1 MIPVFR
7 GFGPLAGCKPKSLTS
22 LVDLYL
28 RLLPFK
34 AIFGSVPIDNTPV
47 MANYYLYILS
57 SRHHRHLSIGVTPDL
72 VTGIGNQRI
81 MVSRRL
87 HKKRVLQKLVYV
99 ETIDCV
105 EEAAE
110 REVKLK
116 RAPRNQ
122 INKLVESVNPGW
134 DSISVRAL
142 VAVGFSR
149 S

>member
-1 MIPVFR
+1 
-7 GFGPLAGCKPKSLTS
+7 
-22 LVDLYL
+22 
-28 RLLPFK
+28 
-34 AIFGSVPIDNTPV
+34 

-72 VTGIGNQRI
+72 VTGIGNQRL

-87 HKKRVLQKLVYV
+87 RKKRALQKLVYV

-105 EEAAE
+105 EEAVE

-134 DSISVRAL
+134 DSISVREL
-142 VAVGFSR
+142 VAAGFSR

>member
-1 MIPVFR
+1 
-7 GFGPLAGCKPKSLTS
+7 
-22 LVDLYL
+22 
-28 RLLPFK
+28 
-34 AIFGSVPIDNTPV
+34 

-87 HKKRVLQKLVYV
+87 RKKRVLQKLVTV

-105 EEAAE
+105 EEAVE

-134 DSISVRAL
+134 DSISVRQL
-142 VAVGFSR
+142 VAAGFSR

>member
-1 MIPVFR
+1 
-7 GFGPLAGCKPKSLTS
+7 
-22 LVDLYL
+22 
-28 RLLPFK
+28 
-34 AIFGSVPIDNTPV
+34 
-47 MANYYLYILS
+47 
-57 SRHHRHLSIGVTPDL
+57 
-72 VTGIGNQRI
+72 

-142 VAVGFSR
+142 VAAGFSR

>member
-1 MIPVFR
+1 
-7 GFGPLAGCKPKSLTS
+7 
-22 LVDLYL
+22 
-28 RLLPFK
+28 
-34 AIFGSVPIDNTPV
+34 

-87 HKKRVLQKLVYV
+87 RKKRVLQKLVYV
-99 ETIDCV
+99 ETIACA
-105 EEAAE
+105 EEAVE

-134 DSISVRAL
+134 DSISVRQL
-142 VAVGFSR
+142 VCRFAGIR
-149 S
+149 Q

>member
-1 MIPVFR
+1 
-7 GFGPLAGCKPKSLTS
+7 
-22 LVDLYL
+22 
-28 RLLPFK
+28 
-34 AIFGSVPIDNTPV
+34 

-72 VTGIGNQRI
+72 VTGIGTQRI

-87 HKKRVLQKLVYV
+87 RKKRVLQKLVYV

-105 EEAAE
+105 EEAVE

-122 INKLVESVNPGW
+122 INKFVESVNPGW
-134 DSISVRAL
+134 DSISVRQL
-142 VAVGFSR
+142 VAAGFSR
-149 S
+149 R

>member
-1 MIPVFR
+1 
-7 GFGPLAGCKPKSLTS
+7 
-22 LVDLYL
+22 
-28 RLLPFK
+28 
-34 AIFGSVPIDNTPV
+34 
-47 MANYYLYILS
+47 MANYCLYILS

-72 VTGIGNQRI
+72 ASGIGNQRM
-81 MVSRRL
+81 MVRRRL

-105 EEAAE
+105 GEAAE

-122 INKLVESVNPGW
+122 INKLVESVTPGW
-134 DSISVRAL
+134 NSISVRAL
-142 VAVGFSR
+142 VAAGFSR

>member
-1 MIPVFR
+1 
-7 GFGPLAGCKPKSLTS
+7 
-22 LVDLYL
+22 
-28 RLLPFK
+28 
-34 AIFGSVPIDNTPV
+34 

-105 EEAAE
+105 EEAVE